1 MKGTDTM
8 SDANELWP
16 EEGELLVCTVKGV
29 KENGAYLNLNGYG
42 EREGFVFIGEVAA
55 GWVKNIRAHLREG
68 QRVVAKVVNVKKDRQ
83 RVDLS
88 IKAVSAERK
97 KDTLQTWK
105 NQQRASQIMR
115 VAAERANWDAE
126 KTEAISEE
134 MIEQFGSLYG
144 ALEECAITETALAD
158 AGFSGEWMKIV
169 TELAVENIV
178 PPFVE
183 IRGIYDIEV
192 WGSEGVNA
200 IRETLAA
207 AESVVENEE
216 EVTLTCHYDGA
227 PHYRIDIRAPDYSL
241 AESAW
246 EAAKKIAFESANG
259 NINPEDI
266 DSSTFQSF
274 TSLASYPK
282 VDLLIR
288 TSGEI
293 RLSNFLLWDIAYSE
307 FYFCETLWPDFDED
321 ALDIAIKDFHSRDRR
336 YGERNGER

>member
-1 MKGTDTM
+1 MKGTSAM
-8 SDANELWP
+8 SEAKESWP

-29 KENGAYLNLNGYG
+29 KENGAYLNLGGYG
-42 EREGFVFIGEVAA
+42 DREGFVFIGEVAS

-68 QRVVAKVVNVKKDRQ
+68 QRVVAKVVTIKKDRK

-88 IKAVSAERK
+88 IKAVSAERR

-105 NQQRASQIMR
+105 NQKRASQIMR
-115 VAAERANWDAE
+115 VAAERVNWDTE
-126 KTEAISEE
+126 KTEVISEE
-134 MIEQFGSLYG
+134 MIDKFGSLYG
-144 ALEECAITETALAD
+144 ALEECAISETALSD
-158 AGFSGEWMKIV
+158 SGFSGDWMKVI

-192 WGSEGVNA
+192 WGKEGVHA

-216 EVTLTCHYDGA
+216 EVTLTCHYKGA

-246 EAAKKIAFESANG
+246 EAAKKIATEKIKSVKG
-259 NINPEDI
+259 SISIE
-266 DSSTFQSF
+266 
-274 TSLASYPK
+274 
-282 VDLLIR
+282 
-288 TSGEI
+288 
-293 RLSNFLLWDIAYSE
+293 RL
-307 FYFCETLWPDFDED
+307 
-321 ALDIAIKDFHSRDRR
+321 
-336 YGERNGER
+336 